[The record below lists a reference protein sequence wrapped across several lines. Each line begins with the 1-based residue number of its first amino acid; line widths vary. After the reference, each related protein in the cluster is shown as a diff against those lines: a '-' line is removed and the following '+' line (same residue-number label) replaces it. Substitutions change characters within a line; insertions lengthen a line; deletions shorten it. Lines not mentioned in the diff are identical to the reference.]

1 MSLFVTTILP
11 NYFLCLLYTPGQESI
26 FCPNS
31 QVKSMKYFY
40 AQNFQMIL
48 TTIADDTEL
57 NWFTVNCSQLTR
69 LAKIVGFDQVAIIV
83 RDRIRKAWDV
93 LSTADL
99 I

>member
-1 MSLFVTTILP
+1 
-11 NYFLCLLYTPGQESI
+11 
-26 FCPNS
+26 
-31 QVKSMKYFY
+31 
-40 AQNFQMIL
+40 MIL